1 MKSDLVIVYSNVD
14 NSSDLSLL
22 RSYQVVDVFMDS
34 GPVDPMLIEQ
44 SASRFLSEEEMA
56 IDPSHPIFNEMDI
69 LKNFAL
75 DCADHCQAQAVRLV
89 TIEQMNQVILNA
101 NHISEFLNGLGEVG
115 VRSVSE
121 NSKSAKG
128 IWGKIFN

>member
-1 MKSDLVIVYSNVD
+1 MKSDLIIVYSNID
-14 NSSDLSLL
+14 NSNELSIL
-22 RSYQVVDVFMDS
+22 RSYQVVDVFTDA
-34 GPVDPMLIEQ
+34 GPIDPMLIEQ
-44 SASRFLSEEEMA
+44 SAARFLSEEDLVT
-56 IDPSHPIFNEMDI
+56 DPTHPIFNEMDV

-75 DCADHCQAQAVRLV
+75 DCADNCQSSGVRLV

-101 NHISEFLNGLGEVG
+101 NHISEFLNGLNEVG